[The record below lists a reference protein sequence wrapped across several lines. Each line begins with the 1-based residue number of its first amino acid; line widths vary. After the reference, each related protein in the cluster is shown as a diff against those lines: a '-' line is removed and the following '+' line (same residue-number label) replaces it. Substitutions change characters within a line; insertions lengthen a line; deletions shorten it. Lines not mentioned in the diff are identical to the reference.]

1 MDRCR
6 ATPPPSSR
14 PTSTR
19 SRSRSC
25 PSWCCIR
32 PTIRS
37 GCGSWARG
45 STTASSHRRSGRSP
59 GPAVRPWPG
68 MCWSTRDL
76 VAGRRVLDLA
86 SGSGL
91 VAIAAARAGAASVR
105 AVDIDPLA
113 MAAIELNAAT
123 NRVTV
128 TAELADILDAGSADA
143 DVVLAGDVFYSA
155 AMAARVYGVPA
166 ARGPRRR
173 AGARRRPGPRVP
185 APRPAPATGH
195 YGRSRAARAGE
206 HARQADVDLGGPA
219 AQDLGL
225 TERALS
231 EPRPGPGG
239 AATARSAARRPA
251 RAAHSPTDRPPGPGG
266 PPDRSAH
273 RTPAG
278 CRRTTRP
285 GTWPRPRATPR
296 ATARRCAWP
305 RPADRGRP
313 GSTTGTR
320 PRVGAVNEA
329 CSSTSRT
336 PARTRTSVIRS
347 EAIA

>member
-6 ATPPPSSR
+6 ATPPPSSGPR
-14 PTSTR
+14 PPAAGRVRARAGAPCGRRST
-19 SRSRSC
+19 
-25 PSWCCIR
+25 
-32 PTIRS
+32 
-37 GCGSWARG
+37 GCGPGRGEYHSEQPPPFWAFP
-45 STTASSHRRSGRSP
+45 SRRSG
-59 GPAVRPWPG
+59 PARYAGAP
-68 MCWSTRDL
+68 RR
-76 VAGRRVLDLA
+76 GRRAPRARPRVRVR
-86 SGSGL
+86 L
-91 VAIAAARAGAASVR
+91 VAIAAARPAPRAR
-105 AVDIDPLA
+105 AVDIDRLRW
-113 MAAIELNAAT
+113 LRST
-123 NRVTV
+123 GTC
-128 TAELADILDAGSADA
+128 DANQYRHGRAGRHPHAGPADA
-143 DVVLAGDVFYSA
+143 DVVLAGDVFYSGDGGPVSRFLRRA
-155 AMAARVYGVPA
+155 VRDGARVL
-166 ARGPRRR
+166 
-173 AGARRRPGPRVP
+173 AGDPTALP

-219 AQDLGL
+219 AQNLGL

-239 AATARSAARRPA
+239 AATARFAARRPA

-296 ATARRCAWP
+296 ATARRSAWP

-320 PRVGAVNEA
+320 PG
-329 CSSTSRT
+329 S
-336 PARTRTSVIRS
+336 AR
-347 EAIA
+347 